1 MLDDVSVLLTDSEFL
16 LSSSQ
21 LGQGE
26 DIGVSIF
33 QLDLEH
39 PMPLMSL
46 RVWARAPEPRRYPA
60 VLNCLGEHGQRRSG
74 FLRGVTVPCS
84 KMESQPL
91 KISVSG
97 FRGLVVAERS
107 LGLHPD
113 DESAGVA
120 FRLLPNGEAGFPA
133 RQILEDLG

>member
-1 MLDDVSVLLTDSEFL
+1 
-16 LSSSQ
+16 
-21 LGQGE
+21 
-26 DIGVSIF
+26 
-33 QLDLEH
+33 
-39 PMPLMSL
+39 MS
-46 RVWARAPEPRRYPA
+46 ARSRRYPA

-74 FLRGVTVPCS
+74 FSRGVTVPCS
-84 KMESQPL
+84 KMESH
-91 KISVSG
+91 SVSG

-133 RQILEDLG
+133 RQILEDLKEINHKT